1 MLDLKYVTVLNKQ
14 KMNENEQKYQQIVQ
28 VMVSIMFLKD
38 VINELKNE

>member
-1 MLDLKYVTVLNKQ
+1 MLDLKYVTVLDKQ